1 MKRESDFEIYI
12 DLPYLVASLQFSLL
26 PTSSPQLRL
35 SHSVNISSHLKVK
48 SNVSIKILIAR
59 MHDSFSSSSVTGDLR
74 GSHGFKVEVTQ
85 KWSPELLVEILRF
98 PPTQRWSNIMVRVWV
113 AVISDKDCF
122 CFGHILCPIAHWLI
136 CLIKRN
142 LFYTSK

>member
-1 MKRESDFEIYI
+1 MKRASDFEIYI

-35 SHSVNISSHLKVK
+35 SHSVNIFTSHLKVK

-98 PPTQRWSNIMVRVWV
+98 PPTQKME
-113 AVISDKDCF
+113 
-122 CFGHILCPIAHWLI
+122 
-136 CLIKRN
+136 
-142 LFYTSK
+142 